1 MHSWRRSL
9 GCDGSLMKKK
19 HPKPAPRV
27 TVRDI
32 AKASQLTIGT
42 VSTVLNNRHVE
53 RRIPLATVEKVRA
66 TATRLGYL
74 PNIGARRLRSGTG
87 HKHTIVIA
95 FITSFEAPLGVVNQF
110 VSALRNAAG
119 TRGAQD
125 KTFSLMIE
133 MFAAGQLC
141 DLPGLL
147 TGDHFNAALI
157 ANTTPA
163 DDQFLSQTHLPYPVV
178 LVNRS
183 VPRYASVVEDPTS
196 GARAASVLVR
206 AKRSSLAVL
215 HGRPLTQTTQAR
227 VDSFMAASAQQ
238 LGRPAKVIVAD
249 TLSEAGA
256 HDAMTRFFESG
267 ETCDGLYAVTD
278 SLALGA
284 YHAIKRKK
292 LTIPGDLAVVGVG
305 DYENS
310 PYFDPPLSSVGV
322 LRDQV
327 GRDASQLLLS
337 MLTSSTT
344 PQPARFEAP
353 VEVVLRESTG
363 PA

>member
-1 MHSWRRSL
+1 M
-9 GCDGSLMKKK
+9 MKIT
-19 HPKPAPRV
+19 HPKPALRV

-32 AKASQLTIGT
+32 AEASEFTIGT

-53 RRIPLATVEKVRA
+53 RRIPLATVEIVRA
-66 TATRLGYL
+66 TAARLGYL
-74 PNIGARRLRSGTG
+74 PDIGARRLRIGTG
-87 HKHTIVIA
+87 HKHNIVIA
-95 FITSFEAPLGVVNQF
+95 FVTSFEAPLAVVNQF
-110 VSALRNAAG
+110 VSALRSAAG
-119 TRGAQD
+119 VHGPQD
-125 KTFSLMIE
+125 RTFSLMIE

-163 DDQFLSQTHLPYPVV
+163 DDQFLGRTHLPYPVV

-183 VPRYASVVEDPTS
+183 VPRYASVVEDPTC
-196 GARAASVLVR
+196 GARSAEVLVR

-215 HGRPLTQTTQAR
+215 HGRPLTQTTHAR
-227 VDSFMAASAQQ
+227 VDSFMAASAQL
-238 LGRPAKVIVAD
+238 LGRPAQVVVAD
-249 TLSEAGA
+249 TLSEMGA
-256 HDAMTRFFESG
+256 HAAMARFFESG
-267 ETCDGLYAVTD
+267 GRCDGLYAVTD

-292 LTIPGDLAVVGVG
+292 LAIPHDLAVVGVG

-310 PYFDPPLSSVGV
+310 LYFDPPLSSVGV
-322 LRDQV
+322 HRHQV

-337 MLTSSTT
+337 MLSAPNS
-344 PQPARFEAP
+344 AKSLRFEAP
-353 VEVVLRESTG
+353 VEIVLRESTG
-363 PA
+363 HF